1 MEVDLL
7 EVLGEEEE
15 FGDNAIPED
24 RGATFT

>member
-1 MEVDLL
+1 VEVDLL